1 MLQGVRQI
9 LEILENERI
18 PVMLYNRAALQFMAQ
33 DKPHQ
38 GIVLEVSPREIT
50 DIPDFDV
57 QAEEQAKQD
66 MLSLFSNVSFA
77 NIKGIRKSR
86 K

>member
-38 GIVLEVSPREIT
+38 GIVLEVSGREIT
-50 DIPDFDV
+50 DIPNFDE
-57 QAEEQAKQD
+57 QTDAQTREEI
-66 MLSLFSNVSFA
+66 LSRFA
-77 NIKGIRKSR
+77 NVRSIGPSF
-86 K
+86 